1 MGDYTYG
8 TVWTPNAIGHFSLSI
23 TIDSVTL
30 EEVYR
35 TEVKEAGVP
44 PPTQKILSEKSQPQN
59 KLRKFRAANS
69 AGLRIR
75 SHPTLQSEQVGIV
88 KMDGIISFIDE
99 VENDDGVWVRLSTE
113 SIRQHCQQGWYPL
126 EAWCLQYNQHIDKT
140 LLHPAIESTS
150 MRQEIGSVSNS
161 QPDETFVDGETTPTS
176 ETQHLAILTPDLNQR
191 ISPIKKVK
199 PIDERSGETNPF
211 RALGHAHDFEMPQ
224 SMASKGNRS
233 TRNPFEKL
241 TKRSGKVIEDADD
254 LEEYASQDECE
265 KSFVSSI
272 SSSPN
277 YNQGFSR
284 SGQASNIGT
293 WTAGMMGGSSSK
305 LQAIQKWFKSES
317 FENKDPSR
325 RRGDFTELASV
336 SVRDLVKAIGG
347 NSNESRGNGNSPHQ
361 LSQCSSPISIPF
373 SKFEKLMITIL
384 FFFAKKKIA

>member
-1 MGDYTYG
+1 MFYASDLGDYTYG

-23 TIDSVTL
+23 TIDGVTL

-35 TEVKEAGVP
+35 TEVKEAGIP
-44 PPTQKILSEKSQPQN
+44 PPPQKISLEKIQPQN

-99 VENDDGVWVRLSTE
+99 IENDDGLWVRLSTE
-113 SIRQHCQQGWYPL
+113 SIRQHCQPGWYPL
-126 EAWCLQYNQHIDKT
+126 EAWCLQFNQHIDKT
-140 LLHPAIESTS
+140 LLHPVIEPTCA
-150 MRQEIGSVSNS
+150 RQEIGSTSS
-161 QPDETFVDGETTPTS
+161 HPDETFADGETTPTS
-176 ETQHLAILTPDLNQR
+176 ETQHLSVIASEMNQR
-191 ISPIKKVK
+191 KSPIKKVK
-199 PIDERSGETNPF
+199 PIDDRSAETNPF
-211 RALGHAHDFEMPQ
+211 RAIAHGHDFEPSDVMGT
-224 SMASKGNRS
+224 SKGSRLS
-233 TRNPFEKL
+233 RNPFEKL

-277 YNQGFSR
+277 YNQGFAR
-284 SGQASNIGT
+284 PGQASNIGT

-317 FENKDPSR
+317 FENKDPLK

-347 NSNESRGNGNSPHQ
+347 SSNESKGNGNSPHQ

-373 SKFEKLMITIL
+373 SK
-384 FFFAKKKIA
+384 